1 MPTYDYRCS
10 SCGARL
16 ELVHSIH
23 GGPPETCPS
32 CGAKD
37 TLRKAFA
44 PPTIVFKGSG
54 WAKKERT
61 SKARAAAK
69 AGDAAKSGDGA
80 DAGSSTDGGGKGAP
94 GKADPGSGAGDAK
107 TSAEAAGS

>member
-61 SKARAAAK
+61 SKAHAGAK
-69 AGDAAKSGDGA
+69 AGETAKSGDGVE
-80 DAGSSTDGGGKGAP
+80 AGSSKGGDKGASGKG
-94 GKADPGSGAGDAK
+94 DPGSGSGDAK